1 MVQVVQS
8 TNTKQTSVQANRRY
22 NFVLVNK
29 CANCFGKLPK
39 SSWKIYSFFNAGQ
52 TEKPVKNR
60 SQACHLQMKKKKS
73 KDKAKA
79 HSTASETDEVF
90 EALEM
95 AEGVGSKLEAVLKK
109 NLKSLILMKAT

>member
-1 MVQVVQS
+1 
-8 TNTKQTSVQANRRY
+8 
-22 NFVLVNK
+22 
-29 CANCFGKLPK
+29 
-39 SSWKIYSFFNAGQ
+39 
-52 TEKPVKNR
+52 
-60 SQACHLQMKKKKS
+60 MKKTS

-109 NLKSLILMKAT
+109 I

>member
-1 MVQVVQS
+1 M
-8 TNTKQTSVQANRRY
+8 
-22 NFVLVNK
+22 
-29 CANCFGKLPK
+29 
-39 SSWKIYSFFNAGQ
+39 
-52 TEKPVKNR
+52 
-60 SQACHLQMKKKKS
+60 KKKS

>member
-1 MVQVVQS
+1 MRIALAS
-8 TNTKQTSVQANRRY
+8 SLNRR
-22 NFVLVNK
+22 
-29 CANCFGKLPK
+29 GKF
-39 SSWKIYSFFNAGQ
+39 IVFFNAGQ

-60 SQACHLQMKKKKS
+60 SQACHLQMKKKS